1 MNKNILE
8 LISILVLVILVSGC
22 IQETKQENLYTKFTY
37 PQYNP
42 KTHDY
47 RITGTIYTNGS
58 TAFSNVKIELIGRDK
73 NNKIVYDKTKSI
85 DYLPAKSS
93 TIFYFDIP
101 SPKTIPVYYELKILN
116 VNPTVTQQNPIFGLN
131 QTKFINSYE
140 SKLKSMF
147 NQ

>member
-1 MNKNILE
+1 LNKNILG

-37 PQYNP
+37 LQYNP

-47 RITGTIYTNGS
+47 RITGKIYTNGS

-85 DYLPAKSS
+85 NYLPAEGS
-93 TIFYFDIP
+93 TVFFFDLP
-101 SPKTIPVYYELKILN
+101 SQIIIPVYYELKILN
-116 VNPTVTQQNPIFGLN
+116 ANPTVTQNPIFNLN

-140 SKLKSMF
+140 SKLKNMF
-147 NQ
+147 NK